1 MEGVHILI
9 VTLHRPGHVLADGA
23 IVALAAGGCLQHVNL
38 TWCVQL
44 TDVAVITLAMSSPHL
59 QLLSVH
65 GIRGITDAAIDALAQ
80 HNSATL
86 HTLDITGCTG
96 VSNNTRQQ
104 LHQAFPNVRCFL
116 WHK

>member
-1 MEGVHILI
+1 MFELGYI
-9 VTLHRPGHVLADGA
+9 VMLSGHALADEA
-23 IVALAAGGCLQHVNL
+23 IAALAAGGCLQHVNL

-44 TDVAVITLAMSSPHL
+44 TDAAVIALAKCSPNL
-59 QLLSVH
+59 QLLSLH

-96 VSNNTRQQ
+96 VSTYTRQELQ
-104 LHQAFPNVRCFL
+104 RAFPSVCCFL